1 VVRGVAITLLC
12 AVACK
17 APAPAPAATTPPVAA
32 AEESAEE
39 AEPVVSEPAVAQA
52 EPVVTPESEVEK
64 ARPPRPGVER
74 LEAWID
80 TKTIGTSLYAKNTL
94 AILDEFPFF
103 VFQDGGLDPLR
114 DIEYIHVS
122 GPPYGVH
129 GLEIAARHKLKRAAL
144 QQVFERVMSAHGLT
158 VAWSGS
164 AGTTAPAG
172 PGGGDLYDT
181 FEVVLPDKQHA
192 VLTEN
197 RARAEA
203 AVNRL
208 EVFRAKKRGVALAV
222 DFHGVTGW
230 LPRGDGSTLVLPRK
244 VALRVD
250 ASKTPKPH
258 VELEFADEAQAAA
271 AHDYLLV
278 DVKNLVES
286 RADFRFSIGPLY
298 DSAKI
303 DRRSNVVT
311 IDVELEATQAN
322 LMLTI
327 ADGLIDQ
334 ATPDDATRDA
344 RRTELRKS
352 SAPR

>member
-1 VVRGVAITLLC
+1 VVRRVAIVVLC

-17 APAPAPAATTPPVAA
+17 GSATEPAPTTPPVAA
-32 AEESAEE
+32 AEPVED

-52 EPVVTPESEVEK
+52 EPVGTPEPVAER

-80 TKTIGTSLYAKNTL
+80 TKTIGKSLYAKNTL

-129 GLEIAARHKLKRAAL
+129 GLEVAARHRLKRAAL

-197 RARAEA
+197 RAGAQA
-203 AVNRL
+203 AVKRL
-208 EVFRAKKRGVALAV
+208 ENFRGKQRGVALAV

-230 LPRGDGSTLVLPRK
+230 LPRGDGSTIVLPQK
-244 VALRVD
+244 VSLRVD

-258 VELEFADEAQAAA
+258 VELEFADEAQAAS
-271 AHDYLLV
+271 AHDFLLV
-278 DVKNLVES
+278 DVKALVDS
-286 RADFRFSIGPLY
+286 RADLRFGLGPLY

-303 DRRSNVVT
+303 DRTAKVVT
-311 IDVELEATQAN
+311 IEVELEATQAN

-327 ADGLIDQ
+327 ADGLVDQ
-334 ATPDDATRDA
+334 ATPDDAARDT
-344 RRTELRKS
+344 RRTSLRETS
-352 SAPR
+352 RPR

>member
-1 VVRGVAITLLC
+1 MVRRVAIVLLC
-12 AVACK
+12 AAACK
-17 APAPAPAATTPPVAA
+17 GRAPEPASTTPPVVAV
-32 AEESAEE
+32 EEPAEE

-52 EPVVTPESEVEK
+52 EPVATPEPVVER

-80 TKTIGTSLYAKNTL
+80 TKTIGKSLYAKNTL

-129 GLEIAARHKLKRAAL
+129 GLEVAARHKLKRGAV

-197 RARAEA
+197 RAGA
-203 AVNRL
+203 AGLVKRL
-208 EVFRAKKRGVALAV
+208 ESFRGKQRGVALAV

-230 LPRGDGSTLVLPRK
+230 LPRGDGTTITLPQK
-244 VALRVD
+244 VSLRVD
-250 ASKTPKPH
+250 ASKTPKPR
-258 VELEFADEAQAAA
+258 VDLEFADEPQAAN
-271 AHDYLLV
+271 AHDFLLV
-278 DVKNLVES
+278 DVKALVDS
-286 RADFRFSIGPLY
+286 RADLRFSIGPLY

-311 IDVELEATQAN
+311 IEVELEATQAN

-334 ATPDDATRDA
+334 ATPDDATRDT
-344 RRTELRKS
+344 RRTSLRETS
-352 SAPR
+352 RPR